1 MNGDVGGWKA
11 IIIPV
16 KKPYK
21 DRPLPRGMS
30 EPEELDPEF
39 DDSGFYG
46 RPSKSQRKRDV
57 EALQDL
63 GAKLVELSADQIK
76 KIEMPEELRAA
87 LKEAHRIPPRT
98 EGRRRQLQYIGRIM
112 RKVDPEPLQAA
123 LDKIAGLS
131 AAENARM
138 HQRER
143 LRDRLIADEK
153 VIEEIIAKFPQADV
167 QYLRQQRRNA
177 IREHEQQKPPKAY
190 REIYRVLRE
199 LEADG
204 SNLPVPTEDHEEDEA

>member
-1 MNGDVGGWKA
+1 MDGDVGGWKA

-63 GAKLVELSADQIK
+63 GAKLVELSSDQIK
-76 KIEMPEELRAA
+76 KIEMPDDLREA

-153 VIEEIIAKFPQADV
+153 VIEEIIAKYPHADV

-177 IREHEQQKPPKAY
+177 IREQEQQKPPKAY

-204 SNLPVPTEDHEEDEA
+204 SNLPVPTDDHEEDEA

>member
-1 MNGDVGGWKA
+1 M
-11 IIIPV
+11 IPV

-21 DRPLPRGMS
+21 DRPQPAGLPDA
-30 EPEELDPEF
+30 EELDPDY

-46 RPSKSQRKRDV
+46 RPSKSAKKREV
-57 EALQDL
+57 EALQVL

-76 KIEMPEELRAA
+76 KIDMPEELRAA
-87 LKEAHRIPPRT
+87 LKEAHRLSPRT
-98 EGRRRQLQYIGRIM
+98 EGMRRQLQFIGRIM
-112 RKVDPEPLQAA
+112 RKVDPVPLQAA

-131 AAENARM
+131 AAENVRM

-153 VIEEIIAKFPQADV
+153 VIEEILAKYPQADI

-177 IREHEQQKPPKAY
+177 IREQEQKKPPKAY
-190 REIYRVLRE
+190 REIYRILRE
-199 LEADG
+199 LEGEG
-204 SNLPVPTEDHEEDEA
+204 SNLPVPMDDKDNEEDEA

>member
-1 MNGDVGGWKA
+1 M
-11 IIIPV
+11 IPV

-21 DRPLPRGMS
+21 DRPQPAGLPDA
-30 EPEELDPEF
+30 EELDPDY

-46 RPSKSQRKRDV
+46 RPSKSAKKREV
-57 EALQDL
+57 EALQVL

-76 KIEMPEELRAA
+76 KIDMPEELRAA
-87 LKEAHRIPPRT
+87 LKEAHRLAPRT
-98 EGRRRQLQYIGRIM
+98 EGMRRQLQFIGRIM
-112 RKVDPEPLQAA
+112 RKVDPVPLQAA

-131 AAENARM
+131 AAENVRM

-153 VIEEIIAKFPQADV
+153 VIEEILAKFPQADI

-177 IREHEQQKPPKAY
+177 IREQEQKKPPKAY
-190 REIYRVLRE
+190 REIYRILRE
-199 LEADG
+199 LEGEG
-204 SNLPVPTEDHEEDEA
+204 SNLPVPMDDKDNEEDEA

>member
-1 MNGDVGGWKA
+1 M
-11 IIIPV
+11 IPV

-30 EPEELDPEF
+30 EPEELDPDY
-39 DDSGFYG
+39 DDSGFFG
-46 RPSKSQRKRDV
+46 RPSKSAKKREV
-57 EALQDL
+57 EALQVL

-76 KIEMPEELRAA
+76 KIDMPEELRAA
-87 LKEAHRIPPRT
+87 LKEAHRLAPRT
-98 EGRRRQLQYIGRIM
+98 EGMRRQLQFIGRIM
-112 RKVDPEPLQAA
+112 RKVDPAPLQAA

-143 LRDRLIADEK
+143 LRDRFIADEK
-153 VIEEIIAKFPQADV
+153 VIDEIVAKFPNADI

-177 IREHEQQKPPKAY
+177 IREHELKKPPKAY
-190 REIYRVLRE
+190 REIFRILRE

-204 SNLPVPTEDHEEDEA
+204 SNLPVPTDDQHNEDDEA

>member
-1 MNGDVGGWKA
+1 
-11 IIIPV
+11 
-16 KKPYK
+16 
-21 DRPLPRGMS
+21 MS

-39 DDSGFYG
+39 DDSGFFG

-57 EALQDL
+57 EALQEL
-63 GAKLVELSADQIK
+63 GAKLVELSASQIK
-76 KIEMPEELRAA
+76 NIEMPDELRAA
-87 LKEAHRIPPRT
+87 LKEAHRLAPRT
-98 EGRRRQLQYIGRIM
+98 EGMRRQLQFIGRIM
-112 RKVDPEPLQAA
+112 RKVDPAPLQAA

-131 AAENARM
+131 AAENVRM

-153 VIEEIIAKFPQADV
+153 VIEEILAKFPQADI

-177 IREHEQQKPPKAY
+177 IREHELNKPPKAY
-190 REIYRVLRE
+190 REIFRILRE

-204 SNLPVPTEDHEEDEA
+204 SNLPVPTGDENNEDDEA

>member
-1 MNGDVGGWKA
+1 M
-11 IIIPV
+11 IPV

-21 DRPLPRGMS
+21 DRPQPAGLPDA
-30 EPEELDPEF
+30 EELDPDY

-46 RPSKSQRKRDV
+46 RPSKSAKKREV
-57 EALQDL
+57 EALQVL

-76 KIEMPEELRAA
+76 KIDMPEELRAA
-87 LKEAHRIPPRT
+87 LKEAHRLAPRT
-98 EGRRRQLQYIGRIM
+98 EGMRRQLQFIGRIM
-112 RKVDPEPLQAA
+112 RKVDPVPLQAA

-131 AAENARM
+131 AAENVRM

-153 VIEEIIAKFPQADV
+153 VIEEILAKYPQADI

-177 IREHEQQKPPKAY
+177 IREQEQKKPPKAY
-190 REIYRVLRE
+190 REIYRILRE
-199 LEADG
+199 LEGEG
-204 SNLPVPTEDHEEDEA
+204 SNLPVPMDDKDNEEDEA

>member
-1 MNGDVGGWKA
+1 M
-11 IIIPV
+11 IPV
-16 KKPYK
+16 KKPFK

-39 DDSGFYG
+39 DDSGFFG

-57 EALQDL
+57 EALQEL
-63 GAKLVELSADQIK
+63 GAKLVELSASQIK
-76 KIEMPEELRAA
+76 NIEMPDELRAA
-87 LKEAHRIPPRT
+87 LKEAHRLAPRT
-98 EGRRRQLQYIGRIM
+98 EGMRRQLQFIGRIM
-112 RKVDPEPLQAA
+112 RKVDPAPLQAA

-131 AAENARM
+131 AAENVRM

-153 VIEEIIAKFPQADV
+153 VIEEILAKFPQADI

-177 IREHEQQKPPKAY
+177 IREHELNKPPKAY
-190 REIYRVLRE
+190 REIFRILRE

-204 SNLPVPTEDHEEDEA
+204 SNLPVPTGDENNEDDEA

>member
-1 MNGDVGGWKA
+1 M
-11 IIIPV
+11 IPV

-21 DRPLPRGMS
+21 DRPQPAGLPDA
-30 EPEELDPEF
+30 EELDPDY

-46 RPSKSQRKRDV
+46 RPSKSAKKREV
-57 EALQDL
+57 EALQVL

-76 KIEMPEELRAA
+76 KIDMPEELRAA
-87 LKEAHRIPPRT
+87 LKEAHRLAPRT
-98 EGRRRQLQYIGRIM
+98 EGMRRQLQFIGRIM
-112 RKVDPEPLQAA
+112 RKVDPVPLQAA

-131 AAENARM
+131 AAENVRM

-153 VIEEIIAKFPQADV
+153 VIEEILAKFPQADI

-177 IREHEQQKPPKAY
+177 IREQEQKKPPKAY

-199 LEADG
+199 LEGEG
-204 SNLPVPTEDHEEDEA
+204 SNLPVPMDDKDNEDDEA